1 MKFTDW
7 INTQITSVQSTLL
20 LLFSLAVII
29 IAAMQILKSGF
40 SIGRVLM
47 VGLTAGV
54 VIWLVQLNGLQQIAR
69 MISSQAG

>member
-7 INTQITSVQSTLL
+7 INAQITSVQSTLL

-47 VGLTAGV
+47 VALTAGV